1 MLRIAD
7 SKYYNDKIWIKK
19 PNAVGDLSTIA
30 DISKDQE
37 TIELK

>member
-19 PNAVGDLSTIA
+19 PNAVGDSS
-30 DISKDQE
+30 ISEREQE
-37 TIELK
+37 TFELK

>member
-19 PNAVGDLSTIA
+19 PNAVGDLSMNVEMG
-30 DISKDQE
+30 KEQE
-37 TIELK
+37 IIELK